1 MFYELELNIKGHKT
15 LHESISE
22 FLKEEKLD
30 GVNKYSCN
38 YCNEKQEA
46 TRFISLKKLPLVL
59 NLQLMR
65 FIYDRY
71 VYLLLLLLLY
81 CNIIMIIII
90 IF

>member
-1 MFYELELNIKGHKT
+1 MFFELELNIKGNKT

-30 GVNKYSCN
+30 GVNKYSCSF
-38 YCNEKQEA
+38 CNEMQEA
-46 TRFISLKKLPLVL
+46 TRFISLKKLPVVL

-71 VYLLLLLLLY
+71 RKCNLLLY
-81 CNIIMIIII
+81 
-90 IF
+90 